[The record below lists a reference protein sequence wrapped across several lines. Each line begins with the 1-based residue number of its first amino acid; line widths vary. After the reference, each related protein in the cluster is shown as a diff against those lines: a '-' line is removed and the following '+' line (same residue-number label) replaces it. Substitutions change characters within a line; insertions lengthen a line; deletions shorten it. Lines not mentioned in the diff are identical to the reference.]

1 MEDDP
6 NPVGADEVL
15 VGAIGTFVLL
25 TEMSE
30 YDWERPVRCC
40 GTWGVSMHRFFPSHG
55 FLCPQSMSDCLGVVP
70 ILGVLHAC

>member
-25 TEMSE
+25 TEMSRLSRLSRL
-30 YDWERPVRCC
+30 DIPCW
-40 GTWGVSMHRFFPSHG
+40 FN
-55 FLCPQSMSDCLGVVP
+55 Q
-70 ILGVLHAC
+70 